1 MIQPVL
7 KGKIPLSAHGLL
19 QLLGQLAAV
28 GALGQMGMQLGL
40 LLERERPVQP
50 GAEEKLIFFAWF
62 ILTSLLSAPV
72 D

>member
-1 MIQPVL
+1 MKV
-7 KGKIPLSAHGLL
+7 L

-50 GAEEKLIFFAWF
+50 GAEEKLIFFAWVHF
-62 ILTSLLSAPV
+62 DIPPFRPS
-72 D
+72 